1 MKILE
6 EINPELIAIL
16 EPYMQWF
23 FDTDYEN
30 LPVHKNGD
38 WIAHNSETAS
48 ARKYLQEVM
57 SDASHK
63 GPPELSKIRDLQA
76 GPDIPDE
83 HRKKSSEIN
92 DTLVKFLGAKFSAVH
107 VFYMP
112 SDYMGWHNN
121 WDCPGYNILI
131 NYNPEGK
138 GWFKYYDKREDEII
152 TLHDT
157 PGWSA
162 KVGYYGGKHESEDLH
177 YWHCAGSDSPRH
189 TFGMVIPDKDM
200 WEMMVEDIG
209 GC

>member
-6 EINPELIAIL
+6 EINPELIDIM
-16 EPYMQWF
+16 EPYMNWF
-23 FDTDYEN
+23 FDTDYES
-30 LPVHKNGD
+30 LPTHKRGKWQEHD
-38 WIAHNSETAS
+38 IHSAS
-48 ARKYLQEVM
+48 SKEYLLEVM
-57 SDASHK
+57 ANAKHE
-63 GPPELSKIRDLQA
+63 GPPEVSKVRDLQM
-76 GPDIPDE
+76 GPDIPRD
-83 HRKKSSEIN
+83 HREKSSDIN
-92 DTLVKFLGAKFSAVH
+92 DALVKFLGAKFSAVH

-112 SDYMGWHNN
+112 TDFMGWHNN

-138 GWFKYYDKREDEII
+138 GWFKYYDKAKDEIV
-152 TLHDT
+152 TLHDK

-162 KVGYYGGKHESEDLH
+162 KVGYYGGKDEDESVH

-189 TFGMVIPDKDM
+189 TFGIVIPDESM

>member
-6 EINPELIAIL
+6 EINPELIEIL

-76 GPDIPDE
+76 GPDIPD
-83 HRKKSSEIN
+83 RTQKK
-92 DTLVKFLGAKFSAVH
+92 VK
-107 VFYMP
+107 
-112 SDYMGWHNN
+112 
-121 WDCPGYNILI
+121 
-131 NYNPEGK
+131 
-138 GWFKYYDKREDEII
+138 
-152 TLHDT
+152 
-157 PGWSA
+157 
-162 KVGYYGGKHESEDLH
+162 
-177 YWHCAGSDSPRH
+177 
-189 TFGMVIPDKDM
+189 
-200 WEMMVEDIG
+200 
-209 GC
+209 